1 MDASEWL
8 VLDTGFRRAKSL
20 GTRRMSLE
28 AKRYPILAGVTDGDK
43 LETAVR
49 LGFERGRGVAG
60 VRPNRR
66 LQSTV
71 TTLAVPTG
79 ASPDQSK
86 TCAAVALG
94 SSQTL
99 DYPAPKQLRNIRGFP
114 YSRGLLC
121 PQFAALPSAL
131 CAVRF
136 RS

>member
-8 VLDTGFRRAKSL
+8 VLDKGFRRAKSL

-28 AKRYPILAGVTDGDK
+28 AKRYPATGSGYSPRARPTGD
-43 LETAVR
+43 
-49 LGFERGRGVAG
+49 
-60 VRPNRR
+60 

-79 ASPDQSK
+79 ASPDQSVK
-86 TCAAVALG
+86 PCTAIALG
-94 SSQTL
+94 SSQTV
-99 DYPAPKQLRNIRGFP
+99 DCPAPKQLRNIRGFP

-121 PQFAALPSAL
+121 HQFAALPSAL
-131 CAVRF
+131 CAVRV